1 MAWTG
6 TAPVFKREP
15 IRQLFSNPG
24 RCTSDI
30 FSDRGAQSLGHRE
43 MGIPRKGGLPDIRRG
58 VFVVR
63 SHLPSLTRSTVVAV
77 PRHVLRYKIQQRF
90 MTVKLSKLGQV
101 YSITDLISD
110 KRWYGHVY
118 VLFWYFLGNLRD
130 TWSHTLKT
138 RSWYLLFR
146 VSQKAPP
153 SLLYEGAPSRWKFVT

>member
-15 IRQLFSNPG
+15 TRQLFSNPG

-30 FSDRGAQSLGHRE
+30 FSDRGAQSLGNRE

-63 SHLPSLTRSTVVAV
+63 SHLPSLTGSAVVAV

-101 YSITDLISD
+101 YSITDLMSD
-110 KRWYGHVY
+110 KR
-118 VLFWYFLGNLRD
+118 
-130 TWSHTLKT
+130 
-138 RSWYLLFR
+138 
-146 VSQKAPP
+146 
-153 SLLYEGAPSRWKFVT
+153 